1 MSDLGEDLT
10 RAYEVRVAAADV
22 ELTPAAIRAVV
33 RQLGGG
39 EGRAQ
44 VAAGTRALAGELG
57 VAVRTVQR
65 WQKEGGEAR
74 SVARSTP
81 GLRISV
87 QGIAT
92 AQQRQANARAFRERV
107 MEQGLDV
114 GACRVMVLVYN
125 EDRARPRNVGP
136 QHIDGANEGL
146 IDALDAREDGDTA
159 AEAEAF
165 GNAWLET
172 YGMEVDASVTDVVGT
187 FALGV

>member
-1 MSDLGEDLT
+1 MSDLGEDLA
-10 RAYEVRVAAADV
+10 RAYEARVAAKDV
-22 ELTPAAIRAVV
+22 ELTPAAIRSVV
-33 RQLGGG
+33 RELGGG

-74 SVARSTP
+74 NISRSTP

-92 AQQRQANARAFRERV
+92 AQQRAANARAFRERV
-107 MEQGLDV
+107 QEQGLDM
-114 GACRVMVLVYN
+114 GACRVMVRVYN

-146 IDALDAREDGDTA
+146 IDALDALEDGDTA
-159 AEAEAF
+159 AAAETF
-165 GNAWLET
+165 GNAWLGT
-172 YGMEVDASVTDVVGT
+172 YGIDVDASVTDVVGT
-187 FALGV
+187 FALGA